1 MSVSELTR
9 QAIFEFFNP
18 TGQPLT
24 AFDQFKADYAWCFD
38 VDIENSPQLPF
49 IQAWCNSDLERVT
62 AANFFHQPP
71 AVKDLPCFATKD
83 KTLTLLSTRSVWGP
97 MVSRA
102 ESVPSFLPVPP
113 PAQLKLSY
121 H

>member
-1 MSVSELTR
+1 
-9 QAIFEFFNP
+9 
-18 TGQPLT
+18 
-24 AFDQFKADYAWCFD
+24 D

-102 ESVPSFLPVPP
+102 ESVPSFLPVSP
-113 PAQLKLSY
+113 PAQLNLAY
-121 H
+121 HEQLLG